1 MARDDRV
8 FSVLVACPSDVQEE
22 AGLVRS
28 AVEEVNLG
36 MASLRA
42 ARLEVVDWQTHASPG
57 IGSDP
62 QDVINQ
68 QLPEDYD
75 IFLGVMWARFGTAT
89 PRAGSGTEEEFE
101 RALTRHQA
109 NRSVRILFYFKQASL
124 PPDAIDPAQLQ
135 KVQAFRERLKQE
147 GVLYRD
153 FEHGAEFERQL
164 RQHLAQQLQ
173 ALLVSSS
180 HPDAKVDNDTP
191 AGAQE
196 EHAEEEGDGEELG
209 FFPALEQLLTLT
221 ASGIGSVAGPM
232 LARWRA
238 QQLGK
243 AKQIAAEADA
253 TVLCIQAEAQAK
265 AREALVPSGVQAIG
279 EVDIGTVI
287 EQRVQFQEE
296 KRQANIMSVVAKTAA
311 QQEGR
316 EVEPSEPDHDWTAR
330 FFNAVQ
336 DVSSEEMQS
345 LWARV
350 LAGEV
355 ERRGSTSIR
364 TLQVLKNLDQV
375 TARLFRK
382 LCSSCVYLPVR
393 HGSAVDA
400 RVPSLGANAATN
412 ALQKYG
418 FGFGQLNRLSEHGL
432 IISDYNSWLD
442 YTAVVK
448 EGSGVAVPFQFQDAF
463 WVLTQSDDR
472 VANWDGK
479 LWGVALSL
487 SGRELAAVIDLEPAK
502 EFAKALRAFLQQH
515 GLSMTAPGPVRIA

>member
-180 HPDAKVDNDTP
+180 HPDAKVDNDT
-191 AGAQE
+191 
-196 EHAEEEGDGEELG
+196 
-209 FFPALEQLLTLT
+209 
-221 ASGIGSVAGPM
+221 
-232 LARWRA
+232 
-238 QQLGK
+238 
-243 AKQIAAEADA
+243 
-253 TVLCIQAEAQAK
+253 
-265 AREALVPSGVQAIG
+265 
-279 EVDIGTVI
+279 
-287 EQRVQFQEE
+287 
-296 KRQANIMSVVAKTAA
+296 
-311 QQEGR
+311 
-316 EVEPSEPDHDWTAR
+316 
-330 FFNAVQ
+330 
-336 DVSSEEMQS
+336 
-345 LWARV
+345 
-350 LAGEV
+350 
-355 ERRGSTSIR
+355 
-364 TLQVLKNLDQV
+364 
-375 TARLFRK
+375 
-382 LCSSCVYLPVR
+382 
-393 HGSAVDA
+393 
-400 RVPSLGANAATN
+400 
-412 ALQKYG
+412 
-418 FGFGQLNRLSEHGL
+418 
-432 IISDYNSWLD
+432 
-442 YTAVVK
+442 
-448 EGSGVAVPFQFQDAF
+448 
-463 WVLTQSDDR
+463 
-472 VANWDGK
+472 
-479 LWGVALSL
+479 
-487 SGRELAAVIDLEPAK
+487 EPAPRRNTQRRRVMARNWGSSPQRSPH
-502 EFAKALRAFLQQH
+502 FI
-515 GLSMTAPGPVRIA
+515 T